1 MACAIRLLQLLEDDP
16 ALAESLGEVPVA
28 VIEKGRVAGAHQL
41 SGGVMNPCAIRA
53 AVPGRRLLAALRRGR
68 QGDRLL
74 HAQPQARDA
83 AEADAA
89 AVPQPRQLRRL
100 GRRAQPLAGRE
111 GRGGRRLRAVG
122 DRRREA
128 AGRGRAP
135 SSACARATRAATS
148 RAARSRTSSR
158 APTSIAKATV
168 LAEGCWGHL
177 TGAALK
183 GLGLAAHGPAGLG
196 ARRQG
201 GLGGRAAA
209 RPRDPH
215 ARLAAAPAG
224 ASTRSSAARGSTR

>member
-16 ALAESLGEVPVA
+16 ALMESLGEVPVA

-41 SGGVMNPCAIRA
+41 SGRRDEPERDPAP
-53 AVPGRRLLAALRRGR
+53 VPGRRLLAALRGGG

-74 HAQPQARDA
+74 HAQPQAGDP

-100 GRRAQPLAGRE
+100 RRRAQPLAGRE
-111 GRGGRRLRAVG
+111 GRGGRRLRPVRDG
-122 DRRREA
+122 RREA
-128 AGRGRAP
+128 ARRGRCDGRRAHGRQGPRQAGRGEGQLRARRRRDRQGDR
-135 SSACARATRAATS
+135 ARRGLLGPPHRRGAQGPGPR
-148 RAARSRTSSR
+148 
-158 APTSIAKATV
+158 
-168 LAEGCWGHL
+168 GHR
-177 TGAALK
+177 
-183 GLGLAAHGPAGLG
+183 PAGVG

-201 GLGGRAAA
+201 GVGGRAAA